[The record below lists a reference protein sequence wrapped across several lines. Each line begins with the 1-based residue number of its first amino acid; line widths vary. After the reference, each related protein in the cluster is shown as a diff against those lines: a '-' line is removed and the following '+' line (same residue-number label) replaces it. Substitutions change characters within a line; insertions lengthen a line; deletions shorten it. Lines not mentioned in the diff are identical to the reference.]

1 MLCPKCFVHTVSLT
15 VFHSYKVSPT
25 MFRSQC
31 NIVWMLRNLESRAL
45 SEYLPKCFLMEIV
58 LFWSSTMLVILQRSS
73 CSSVRGHLYEQRGW
87 TGWPDTRESWMS
99 HWTRFIVECGRFN
112 RCSKR
117 ARLRRVCADCAPERR
132 RLSQT
137 RATVGRQGMCA
148 GEKGERKVRKLV

>member
-117 ARLRRVCADCAPERR
+117 ARLRRVPIVRPKDGDCRR
-132 RLSQT
+132 HGQRLVD
-137 RATVGRQGMCA
+137 RVCVR
-148 GEKGERKVRKLV
+148 ERKEREKWEN